1 VNLNAECPEESDITS
16 QNKKLA
22 NCEESD
28 VLNVFE
34 VASKLIKRDLEQ
46 EIRESLM
53 HDEVDSRM
61 KEGTNEF
68 ISDLKSKEAEETPLE
83 NGEKTN
89 TEEESTQGNLSTKSS
104 ESTVR
109 GQSDLDVKCNATVE
123 KAGSESFSGAA
134 SDSTSRMTIT
144 PQDEAAS
151 SSEMYTPMQHSVQK
165 DESATSQMSNKSA
178 SAVKE
183 TGKVCC
189 EGERELPREM
199 STCEEIKN
207 RANKMEEN
215 YTTSSIPKAEHGPSP
230 LEKTHS
236 LPKSAEGHTVSAEAM
251 KNEALGVRRARGKDN
266 VIRMESTS
274 EKDEG
279 SSQRTEAKERERRL
293 QKEGELAK
301 EKERRKLEEE
311 ERERER
317 KKDRLAVERA
327 TREAHE
333 RAFAEARE
341 KAEKM
346 AFERVTAAR
355 QRASAEAREKEERA
369 SAEARMKAERAA
381 VERATAEA
389 RERAIEKAK
398 AEKALAEARERR
410 GRYRSSFKERSTNQV
425 GDVFW
430 YTRCMMK

>member
-1 VNLNAECPEESDITS
+1 V
-16 QNKKLA
+16 QN
-22 NCEESD
+22 
-28 VLNVFE
+28 
-34 VASKLIKRDLEQ
+34 
-46 EIRESLM
+46 
-53 HDEVDSRM
+53 
-61 KEGTNEF
+61 
-68 ISDLKSKEAEETPLE
+68 
-83 NGEKTN
+83 
-89 TEEESTQGNLSTKSS
+89 
-104 ESTVR
+104 
-109 GQSDLDVKCNATVE
+109 
-123 KAGSESFSGAA
+123 
-134 SDSTSRMTIT
+134 
-144 PQDEAAS
+144 
-151 SSEMYTPMQHSVQK
+151 

-178 SAVKE
+178 SDVEE
-183 TGKVCC
+183 TGKVGC
-189 EGERELPREM
+189 EGERELPREK

-215 YTTSSIPKAEHGPSP
+215 YTTSRIPKLEHGPSP

-251 KNEALGVRRARGKDN
+251 KNEALGVWRARGKDN
-266 VIRMESTS
+266 VVRMESTS
-274 EKDEG
+274 EKDTG

-293 QKEGELAK
+293 QKERELAK
-301 EKERRKLEEE
+301 EKERRKLEE

-346 AFERVTAAR
+346 AFERITAAR